1 MARKGLIIKILM
13 IEMEYTTQNLLLI
26 LGLII
31 VAYIIIKSLLKI
43 LQKRKRILL
52 SRRIKNKADRKFNK
66 LLNKFKRKNK
76 RNPTKNELFRIVISA
91 SHITIR
97 QRGHKGHWGRP
108 KIRKYLLEKHH
119 IVKEFRMH

>member
-1 MARKGLIIKILM
+1 MAREGSRIKNLM
-13 IEMEYTTQNLLLI
+13 IKMEYTTQNLLLI

-52 SRRIKNKADRKFNK
+52 SRRIRNKADRKFNK
-66 LLNKFKRKNK
+66 LLNKFKHKFK

-97 QRGHKGHWGRP
+97 RRGHKGHLGRQ

-119 IVKEFRMH
+119 IIKKF